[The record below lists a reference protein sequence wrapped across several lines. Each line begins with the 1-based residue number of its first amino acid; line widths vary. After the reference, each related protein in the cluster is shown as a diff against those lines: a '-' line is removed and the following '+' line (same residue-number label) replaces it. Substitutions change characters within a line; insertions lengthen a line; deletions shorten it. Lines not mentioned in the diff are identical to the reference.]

1 VSRRGWLLFWSLG
14 VIWGIPY
21 LLIKVAVQEMAP
33 SVLVCL
39 RVALAA
45 VCLLPLAAAR
55 GWLRPA
61 LRRWRWVAV
70 FAVVE
75 IAVPFGLLSWAET
88 RISSSLTGLLV
99 AAVPLFAA
107 ALATVFGLDDA
118 PSGLRL
124 VGLLVGVSGVACLV
138 GLDVRGGNLLAVAA
152 VVATAFC
159 YALGPMIA
167 TLRLADVSSMAV
179 SGVAM
184 AITAVAYLPA
194 TIGQW
199 PAGGLRGV
207 SWTAWA
213 CVAVLGVVCSA
224 LAFVLLF
231 ALISEVGPAR
241 TTVIT
246 YINPAVAVALGV
258 LLLDEPLTVGLLI
271 GFPLVLVGSR
281 LATANSGGR
290 TARAEA
296 IGPRG
301 SS

>member
-1 VSRRGWLLFWSLG
+1 MLFWSLG
-14 VIWGIPY
+14 VVWGIPY
-21 LLIKVAVQEMAP
+21 LLIKVAVEEMAP
-33 SVLVCL
+33 SVLVCV

-45 VCLLPLAAAR
+45 ACLLPLAAAR
-55 GWLRPA
+55 RWLRPV
-61 LRRWRWVAV
+61 LGHWRWVAV
-70 FAVVE
+70 FAAVE

-99 AAVPLFAA
+99 AAVPMFAA
-107 ALATVFGLDDA
+107 GLATALGLDDA
-118 PSGLRL
+118 PSGIRL
-124 VGLLVGVSGVACLV
+124 VGLLLGVAGVACLV

-152 VVATAFC
+152 VVGTAFC
-159 YALGPMIA
+159 YALGPVIA
-167 TLRLADVSSMAV
+167 TLRLAHLSSMAV

-194 TIGQW
+194 AIAQW
-199 PAGGLRGV
+199 PDGGMTGV

-271 GFPLVLVGSR
+271 GFPLVLLGSR
-281 LATANSGGR
+281 LATLRSGRR

-296 IGPRG
+296 AGPGG